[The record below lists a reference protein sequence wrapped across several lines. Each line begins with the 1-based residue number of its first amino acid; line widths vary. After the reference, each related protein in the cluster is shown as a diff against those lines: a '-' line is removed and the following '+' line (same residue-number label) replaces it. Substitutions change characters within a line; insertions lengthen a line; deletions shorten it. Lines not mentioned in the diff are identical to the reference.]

1 MGETLQMK
9 ERWVPMVDSPRQ
21 TTPAVHVI
29 YDANASVSNVN
40 FVGQDL
46 DLEERKIW
54 IQRLEIHQCQSTG
67 LTFPYYRTRMTHG
80 KYISEASKKM
90 NSYPQ

>member
-1 MGETLQMK
+1 MK
-9 ERWVPMVDSPRQ
+9 VISGFPWFFSCQICHQRRKGRNKLRQ

-46 DLEERKIW
+46 DLEEPG
-54 IQRLEIHQCQSTG
+54 QCRGT
-67 LTFPYYRTRMTHG
+67 
-80 KYISEASKKM
+80 
-90 NSYPQ
+90 

>member
-1 MGETLQMK
+1 MGAITPIKMK
-9 ERWVPMVDSPRQ
+9 ERWVPIGIPMARFLETPRQ

-54 IQRLEIHQCQSTG
+54 IQRLYTI
-67 LTFPYYRTRMTHG
+67 LVP
-80 KYISEASKKM
+80 
-90 NSYPQ
+90 